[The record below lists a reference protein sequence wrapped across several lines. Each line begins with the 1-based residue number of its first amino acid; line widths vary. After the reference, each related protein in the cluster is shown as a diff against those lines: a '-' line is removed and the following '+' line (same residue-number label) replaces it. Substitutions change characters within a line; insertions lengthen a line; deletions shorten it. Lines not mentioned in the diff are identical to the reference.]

1 MRRNFKIPQCG
12 ATTIYFLLF
21 TSVMLGLLVMAV
33 DVGRFYVIQGELQTA
48 ADAAALAAATHLVG
62 TMSGTVQADQ
72 QWNASFDSTTGND
85 NRFNLGLNR
94 ILFSSN
100 LAAQTTV
107 LYFSSVADAIGNTG
121 GLTGAGIDWGS
132 GAYPKYA
139 RVQISAQ
146 APILFAPFLNRSPG
160 SLPTVTVSA
169 IAGLSAP
176 LCTTSGIDAFAV
188 VDPSMTTDT
197 DNFGLMPGNW
207 YTLYLTTP
215 STTTTPPAPLAST
228 DPTILVPYVILD
240 HYPNGVQQPGPIDD
254 SLFELAAGGI
264 SNNPASVP
272 PPGSLTIGSVEVA
285 YGSPNAVVLPGT
297 ATTPSRDILCG
308 LNVRLGVDLSLDPNC
323 NGSNNSS
330 TVNFPAL
337 ASLFSADTDVG
348 AGAYAAGVQD
358 FAVDYCQDGAC
369 NLRRVLTVPVV
380 DSTDT
385 LNVLNFRQFLVDAS
399 STVPQG
405 VDASLMNGTFRAQ
418 YIGSPVPVRTGTL
431 GGSCNVSSG
440 VGRVVLH

>member
-1 MRRNFKIPQCG
+1 
-12 ATTIYFLLF
+12 
-21 TSVMLGLLVMAV
+21 MLGLLVMAV

-176 LCTTSGIDAFAV
+176 LCAASGIDDLAI
-188 VDPSMTTDT
+188 VDPSMGADS
-197 DNFGLMPGNW
+197 DHFGLIPGDY
-207 YTLYLTTP
+207 YTLSL
-215 STTTTPPAPLAST
+215 SSSQAALDST
-228 DPTILVPYVILD
+228 DSTIAYVVLD
-240 HYPNGVQQPGPIDD
+240 HFPNGVQDTNLLDD
-254 SLFELAAGGI
+254 LLFELGATSVSTSAG
-264 SNNPASVP
+264 
-272 PPGSLTIGSVEVA
+272 
-285 YGSPNAVVLPGT
+285 
-297 ATTPSRDILCG
+297 
-308 LNVRLGVDLSLDPNC
+308 LDP
-323 NGSNNSS
+323 
-330 TVNFPAL
+330 
-337 ASLFSADTDVG
+337 
-348 AGAYAAGVQD
+348 AGTMTI
-358 FAVDYCQDGAC
+358 
-369 NLRRVLTVPVV
+369 R
-380 DSTDT
+380 
-385 LNVLNFRQFLVDAS
+385 
-399 STVPQG
+399 
-405 VDASLMNGTFRAQ
+405 
-418 YIGSPVPVRTGTL
+418 
-431 GGSCNVSSG
+431 
-440 VGRVVLH
+440 H